1 MCKHK
6 HTTIVYYNGIY
17 DLGIGTGPEELF
29 LNLYQCDD
37 CGKTLGPA
45 TDDEVTRLPT
55 EPPAL
60 DEVAEQAALDR
71 AWQDVIESAREV

>member
-6 HTTIVYYNGIY
+6 HTTIVTYEGIY
-17 DLGIGTGPEELF
+17 DLGIDTGPEHLS

-37 CGKTLGPA
+37 CGKSLGSA
-45 TDDEVTRLPT
+45 TDEDVARLPT

-60 DEVAEQAALDR
+60 DEVAEQAALER
-71 AWQDVIESAREV
+71 AWIDVIISAREA